1 MINHNSYPK
10 VNQQLRRNKQMKYYI
25 RIVEEE
31 IKQKLQASGALL
43 IKGPKSCGKTETA
56 KRFAESMLQ
65 VDRDEQVPIVMS
77 INPKILLEGNT
88 PRLIDEWQEQ
98 PKLWNYVR
106 HEVDDRKKKA
116 QFILTGSA
124 NPEEEIKLHSGAGR
138 FIVVEMQTMSWQEMG
153 YSSGIV
159 SLNALLQGKAI
170 VYSNN
175 NLSVELIIERMIKG
189 GWPSLLNASLNE
201 AILLNRSYVDLLADA
216 DMSRVSN
223 VKRDPQKV
231 RSLLRSLARNIATL
245 VDNTTL
251 ERDIKS
257 FENTDLSR
265 PTIIDYLNA
274 LSQLMIFEEQPA
286 FNTHIRSSASLR
298 KSPKRH
304 FCDVSLA
311 IAALKLDK
319 GRMMNDLKYCG
330 FLFKSLVYQNLKV
343 YSKANDAEI
352 FHYRDSTGLEVDAII
367 QQSSGA
373 WAAFEVKLGIGMLDE
388 AAKNLLKFNKLI
400 DEKKHRKPASLNIIT
415 GTGMSFIRPDGI
427 NVISLAS
434 LGK

>member
-1 MINHNSYPK
+1 
-10 VNQQLRRNKQMKYYI
+10 MKYYL

-56 KRFAESMLQ
+56 KQFAESMLH
-65 VDRDEQVPIVMS
+65 VDQDEQVPVVMS
-77 INPKILLEGNT
+77 INPKILLQGET

-138 FIVVEMQTMSWQEMG
+138 FTIVEMQTMSWQEMG
-153 YSSGIV
+153 YSSGKV
-159 SLNALLQGKAI
+159 SLNSLLHGEAI
-170 VYSNN
+170 AYSDNS
-175 NLSVELIIERMIKG
+175 LSIELIVERMIKG
-189 GWPSLLNASLNE
+189 GWPALLNTSLNE
-201 AILLNRSYVDLLADA
+201 AILLNRSYVDLLAEV

-231 RSLLRSLARNIATL
+231 RSLLRSIARNIATL

-251 ERDIKS
+251 EKDIKA

-274 LSQLMIFEEQPA
+274 LSQLMIFEEQSA
-286 FNTHIRSSASLR
+286 FNTHIRSTSSLR

-319 GRMMNDLKYCG
+319 KRLMNDLKYCG
-330 FLFKSLVYQNLKV
+330 FLFESLVYHELKM
-343 YSKANDAEI
+343 YARANDAEI

-367 QQSSGA
+367 QQNSGV

-388 AAKNLLKFNKLI
+388 AANNLLKFNKLI
-400 DEKKHRKPASLNIIT
+400 DEKKYSKPTSLNIIT
-415 GTGMSFIRPDGI
+415 GTGMSFTRSDGI

>member
-1 MINHNSYPK
+1 
-10 VNQQLRRNKQMKYYI
+10 MKYYT
-25 RIVEEE
+25 RIIEEE
-31 IKQKLQASGALL
+31 IRQKLQASGALL

-56 KRFAESMLQ
+56 KQFAKSILQ
-65 VDRDEQVPIVMS
+65 VDRDEQVPVVMS
-77 INPKILLEGNT
+77 INPKILLEGKT

-138 FIVVEMQTMSWQEMG
+138 FTIVEMQTMSWQEMG
-153 YSSGIV
+153 YSTGVV
-159 SLNALLQGKAI
+159 SLNALLHGNAI
-170 VYSNN
+170 AYSDND
-175 NLSVELIIERMIKG
+175 LTVELIIERMIKG
-189 GWPSLLNASLNE
+189 GWPALLNTSLHE
-201 AILLNRSYVDLLADA
+201 AILLNRGYVDLLAET

-223 VKRDPQKV
+223 VKRDPQRV

-245 VDNTTL
+245 VDNSTL
-251 ERDIKS
+251 EKDIKTV
-257 FENTDLSR
+257 EDADLSR

-274 LSQLMIFEEQPA
+274 LSQLLIFEEQPA
-286 FNTHIRSSASLR
+286 FNTHIRSSSSLR

-319 GRMMNDLKYCG
+319 NSLMNDLKYCG
-330 FLFKSLVYQNLKV
+330 FLFESLVYHELKM
-343 YSKANDAEI
+343 YAQANDAEI
-352 FHYRDSTGLEVDAII
+352 FHYRDSSGLEIDAII
-367 QQSSGA
+367 QQSGGI

-388 AAKNLLKFNKLI
+388 AANNLLKFNKLV
-400 DEKKHRKPASLNIIT
+400 DEKKFRKPVSLNIIT
-415 GTGMSFIRPDGI
+415 GTGMSFTRTDGV

>member
-1 MINHNSYPK
+1 
-10 VNQQLRRNKQMKYYI
+10 
-25 RIVEEE
+25 
-31 IKQKLQASGALL
+31 
-43 IKGPKSCGKTETA
+43 
-56 KRFAESMLQ
+56 MLQ

-77 INPKILLEGNT
+77 INPKILLEGKT
-88 PRLIDEWQEQ
+88 PRLIDEWQQQ

-124 NPEEEIKLHSGAGR
+124 NPEEAIKLHSGAGR
-138 FIVVEMQTMSWQEMG
+138 FTLVEMQTMSWQEMG
-153 YSSGIV
+153 YSSGVV
-159 SLNALLQGKAI
+159 SLHALLQGEA
-170 VYSNN
+170 VAYSDN
-175 NLSVELIIERMIKG
+175 NLSVETIIERMIKG
-189 GWPSLLNASLNE
+189 GWPALLNASLHE
-201 AILLNRSYVDLLADA
+201 AILLNRSYVDLLAEA

-231 RSLLRSLARNIATL
+231 RSLLRSLARNMATL
-245 VDNTTL
+245 VDNTSL
-251 ERDIKS
+251 EKDIKAA
-257 FENTDLSR
+257 EDADLSR

-319 GRMMNDLKYCG
+319 TRLMNDLKYCG
-330 FLFKSLVYQNLKV
+330 FLFESLVYHDLKM
-343 YSKANDAEI
+343 YARANDAEI
-352 FHYRDSTGLEVDAII
+352 FHYRDSSGLEIDAII
-367 QQSSGA
+367 QQSDGI

-388 AAKNLLKFNKLI
+388 AANNLLKFNERI
-400 DEKKHRKPASLNIIT
+400 DEEKFNKPASLNIIS
-415 GTGMSFIRPDGI
+415 GTGMSFTRPDGV

>member
-1 MINHNSYPK
+1 ME
-10 VNQQLRRNKQMKYYI
+10 YYI
-25 RIVEEE
+25 RIIEDE
-31 IKQKLQASGALL
+31 IGQKLQASGALL

-56 KRFAESMLQ
+56 KQFARSILQ
-65 VDRDEQVPIVMS
+65 VDRDEQVPIIMS
-77 INPKILLEGNT
+77 INPQILLGGES

-138 FIVVEMQTMSWQEMG
+138 FTIVEMQTMSWQEMG
-153 YSSGIV
+153 YSSGEI
-159 SLNALLQGKAI
+159 SLRALLHGEAI
-170 VYSNN
+170 TYSQNG
-175 NLSVELIIERMIKG
+175 LSLELIMERMIKG
-189 GWPSLLNASLNE
+189 GWPALLNTSLND
-201 AILLNRSYVDLLADA
+201 AILLNRSYIDLLAEA

-251 ERDIKS
+251 EKDIKAV
-257 FENTDLSR
+257 EDADLSR

-286 FNTHIRSSASLR
+286 FNTHIRSSNSLR
-298 KSPKRH
+298 KSAKRH

-319 GRMMNDLKYCG
+319 NSLMNDLKYCG
-330 FLFKSLVYQNLKV
+330 FLFESLVFHELKM
-343 YSKANDAEI
+343 YARANDAEI
-352 FHYRDSTGLEVDAII
+352 FHYRDSSGLEVDAII
-367 QQSSGA
+367 QQSGGI
-373 WAAFEVKLGIGMLDE
+373 WAAFEVKLGIGMIDE
-388 AAKNLLKFNKLI
+388 AASNLLKFYKLI
-400 DEKKHRKPASLNIIT
+400 DDKKSRKPASLNIIT
-415 GTGMSFIRPDGI
+415 GTGLSFTRSDGV

>member
-1 MINHNSYPK
+1 MN
-10 VNQQLRRNKQMKYYI
+10 YYS

-31 IKQKLQASGALL
+31 IDQKLQASGALL

-56 KRFAESMLQ
+56 KQFAKSILQ

-77 INPKILLEGNT
+77 INPRILLEGKT
-88 PRLIDEWQEQ
+88 PRLLDEWQEQ

-106 HEVDDRKKKA
+106 HEVDDRKEKG

-138 FIVVEMQTMSWQEMG
+138 FTVVEMQTMSWQEMG
-153 YSSGIV
+153 YSTGTV
-159 SLNALLQGKAI
+159 SLSALLSGES
-170 VYSNN
+170 VSYSDNQ
-175 NLSVELIIERMIKG
+175 LTVELIVERMIKG
-189 GWPSLLNASLNE
+189 GWPALLHSNMNE
-201 AILLNRSYVDLLADA
+201 AVLLNRSYVDLLAEV
-216 DMSRVSN
+216 DMSRVSK

-231 RSLLRSLARNIATL
+231 RSLLRSIARNIATL

-251 ERDIKS
+251 EKDIKAS
-257 FENTDLSR
+257 ENSDVSR

-274 LSQLMIFEEQPA
+274 LSQLMVFEEQPA
-286 FNTHIRSSASLR
+286 FNTHIRSSNSLR

-319 GRMMNDLKYCG
+319 NSLMNDLKFCG
-330 FLFKSLVYQNLKV
+330 FLFESLVYHDLKM
-343 YSKANDAEI
+343 YARANDAEI
-352 FHYRDSTGLEVDAII
+352 FHYRDSTGLEIDAII
-367 QQSSGA
+367 RHSNGT
-373 WAAFEVKLGIGMLDE
+373 WAAFEVKLGIGMLDD
-388 AAKNLLKFNKLI
+388 AANNLLKFYELI
-400 DEKKHRKPASLNIIT
+400 DDEKYRKPISLNIIT
-415 GTGMSFIRPDGI
+415 GTGVSFTRPDGV
-427 NVISLAS
+427 NVISLAT

>member
-1 MINHNSYPK
+1 
-10 VNQQLRRNKQMKYYI
+10 MKYYT

-56 KRFAESMLQ
+56 KQFAESMLL
-65 VDRDEQVPIVMS
+65 VDQDEQVPIVMS
-77 INPKILLEGNT
+77 INPKILLEGET

-106 HEVDDRKKKA
+106 HEVDDRKMKA

-138 FIVVEMQTMSWQEMG
+138 FTIVEMQTMSWQEMG
-153 YSSGIV
+153 YSSGLV
-159 SLNALLQGKAI
+159 SLNALLQGEAI
-170 VYSNN
+170 AYSDNG
-175 NLSVELIIERMIKG
+175 LSVELIVERMIKG
-189 GWPSLLNASLNE
+189 GWPALLNTSLNE
-201 AILLNRSYVDLLADA
+201 AVLVNRSYVDLLAEV
-216 DMSRVSN
+216 DMSRVSK
-223 VKRDPQKV
+223 VKRDPNKV
-231 RSLLRSLARNIATL
+231 RSLLRSIARNIATL

-251 ERDIKS
+251 EKDIKAV
-257 FENTDLSR
+257 ENTDLSR

-286 FNTHIRSSASLR
+286 FNTHIRSSGSLR

-319 GRMMNDLKYCG
+319 KRLMNDLKYCG
-330 FLFKSLVYQNLKV
+330 FLFESLVYHELKT
-343 YSKANDAEI
+343 YAKANDAEI

-367 QQSSGA
+367 QQSGGE

-388 AAKNLLKFNKLI
+388 AANNLLKFNERI
-400 DEKKHRKPASLNIIT
+400 DLKKHRKPASLNIVT
-415 GTGMSFIRPDGI
+415 GAGMSFTRPDGI

>member
-1 MINHNSYPK
+1 
-10 VNQQLRRNKQMKYYI
+10 MKYI
-25 RIVEEE
+25 TRIVEDE
-31 IKQKLQASGALL
+31 IKQKLQAAGALL

-56 KRFAESMLQ
+56 KQFAESILQ

-77 INPKILLEGNT
+77 INPEILLEGET

-106 HEVDDRKKKA
+106 HKVDDRKKKA

-138 FIVVEMQTMSWQEMG
+138 FTIVEMQTMAWQEMG
-153 YSSGIV
+153 YSSGMV
-159 SLNALLQGKAI
+159 SLQAVLQGEAI
-170 VYSNN
+170 VYSDNK
-175 NLSVELIIERMIKG
+175 LTLELIIERMMKG
-189 GWPSLLNASLNE
+189 GWPALMNASLHE
-201 AILLNRSYVDLLADA
+201 AILVNRSYVDLLAEA

-231 RSLLRSLARNIATL
+231 RSLLRSIARNIATL

-251 ERDIKS
+251 EKDIKAS
-257 FENTDLSR
+257 ENSDLSR

-319 GRMMNDLKYCG
+319 QSLMSDLKYCG
-330 FLFKSLVYQNLKV
+330 FLFESLVYHDLKM
-343 YSKANDAEI
+343 YARANDAEI

-367 QQSSGA
+367 QQSGGA
-373 WAAFEVKLGIGMLDE
+373 WAAFEVKLGIGMFDE
-388 AAKNLLKFNKLI
+388 AAKKLLKFSGLI
-400 DEKKHRKPASLNIIT
+400 DKNKYRKPASLNIIT
-415 GTGMSFIRPDGI
+415 GAGMSFTRADGV